1 MYKFDRKPKR
11 SSSIALVAAITAAAV
26 LAQPSVGHGA
36 QSPGPTAERAV
47 VSPALDVLNSELNS
61 SNLTSDAVSG
71 PIATEEEAVDRARL
85 LPFLPEHAIL
95 GNVHSRMSPTVP
107 TWNVNFNSG
116 NRLSTYSITL
126 SQEDGNVMALSITD
140 WAVER
145 TEPAAQKEPIS
156 FTEAAAVA
164 QNFIHNQSWGVDSQ
178 WIIDPYPESAYSQR
192 YEDKTLHKIRFNRS
206 VNGIR
211 FVDNRFTVSVN
222 QSGQVTAYQMNWS
235 GMDFD
240 DPSHAIGEKTAKD
253 IYFDQTIP
261 ALYEQITNGNSRL
274 VYSLWQ
280 NSMDAISGTFPPE
293 RNHNPYAGEAGPL
306 EMEPPTVSA
315 DSAKRMLLALYD
327 VELQYRYSSTSKV
340 GLYYNL
346 LLNPDVPRFYT
357 GTPPVLEAYGEG
369 WLNFIGQTLHDV
381 VAPAGNWVDE
391 LLSSPERIE
400 YAAAVVLD
408 DRLLQL
414 DSSPVIQ
421 DGSTLVPFRS
431 LLEELGAEVQWIPEG
446 GKIITSNGAMKIEL
460 ALNSYTAIINGSPVK
475 LDVPAQLL
483 DESTFVPVRVVAEA
497 LDGYVD
503 WEADSRLVMIR
514 LQTASQK
521 PSEDQLRQW
530 RLEAQTD
537 WNKKNAR

>member
-1 MYKFDRKPKR
+1 MYKFDRNPKR
-11 SSSIALVAAITAAAV
+11 PSSIAIVAAITAAAV

-36 QSPGPTAERAV
+36 PSPGPTAESAF
-47 VSPALDVLNSELNS
+47 VSPALDVLNSEFNS
-61 SNLTSDAVSG
+61 STLTSDAGSR

-95 GNVHSRMSPTVP
+95 GHSWMSLVGPNWDVQ
-107 TWNVNFNSG
+107 FKSE
-116 NRLSTYSITL
+116 NRLSTYSISL
-126 SQEDGNVMALSITD
+126 SQEDGSVTGLSITD

-156 FTEAAAVA
+156 FTEAAAIA
-164 QNFIHNQSWGVDSQ
+164 HNFIHNQSWGVDSQ
-178 WIIDPYPESAYSQR
+178 WIIDPYPESAYSRR
-192 YEDKTLHKIRFNRS
+192 YEDKTLHHIRFNRS

-211 FVDNRFTVSVN
+211 FVDNRFSVSVN

-240 DPSHAIGEKTAKD
+240 DPSQAIGEEEAKNV
-253 IYFDQTIP
+253 YFDQTIP
-261 ALYEQITNGNSRL
+261 VLYEQITNGNSRL
-274 VYSLWQ
+274 VYSVWQ
-280 NSMDAISGTFPPE
+280 NSLDAISGTFPPE
-293 RNHNPYAGEAGPL
+293 RNHNPHSDAGPL
-306 EMEPPTVSA
+306 GMEPPTVSA
-315 DSAKRMLLALYD
+315 DSAKKLLLALYD
-327 VELQYRYSSTSKV
+327 VELQYRYTSPGKA

-369 WLNFIGQTLHDV
+369 WLDFIGQPLHDV

-431 LLEELGAEVQWIPEG
+431 LLEELGAEVQWIPR
-446 GKIITSNGAMKIEL
+446 AARL
-460 ALNSYTAIINGSPVK
+460 SPPTG
-475 LDVPAQLL
+475 L
-483 DESTFVPVRVVAEA
+483 
-497 LDGYVD
+497 
-503 WEADSRLVMIR
+503 
-514 LQTASQK
+514 
-521 PSEDQLRQW
+521 
-530 RLEAQTD
+530 
-537 WNKKNAR
+537 

>member
-11 SSSIALVAAITAAAV
+11 SSSIALVAVITAAIV

-36 QSPGPTAERAV
+36 QSPDPTAERAV

-95 GNVHSRMSPTVP
+95 GNVRFRMSATVP
-107 TWNVNFNSG
+107 VWDVNFNSENKLG
-116 NRLSTYSITL
+116 AYSITF
-126 SQEDGNVMALSITD
+126 SQKDGSVMALSITD
-140 WAVER
+140 WAGEHA
-145 TEPAAQKEPIS
+145 ESAAQKEPIS
-156 FTEAAAVA
+156 FTEATAVA

-178 WIIDPYPESAYSQR
+178 WIIDPYPESAYSRR

-211 FVDNRFTVSVN
+211 FGDNRFTVSVDP
-222 QSGQVTAYQMNWS
+222 SGQVTSYQMYWS
-235 GMDFD
+235 DMDFD
-240 DPSHAIGEKTAKD
+240 DPSRAIEEKTAKD

-280 NSMDAISGTFPPE
+280 HSMDAISGTFPPE
-293 RNHNPYAGEAGPL
+293 RNHNPYAEAGPL

-315 DSAKRMLLALYD
+315 DSAKSVLLALYD
-327 VELQYRYSSTSKV
+327 VELQYRYTSTSKA

-346 LLNPDVPRFYT
+346 LLNPEVPRFYT
-357 GTPPVLEAYGEG
+357 GNPPVLEAYGEG
-369 WLNFIGQTLHDV
+369 WLNFIGESLPDV
-381 VAPAGNWVDE
+381 VAPADNWVDE
-391 LLSSPERIE
+391 LLSSPERIK
-400 YAAAVVLD
+400 YAVAVVLD
-408 DRLLQL
+408 DRLPQL
-414 DSSPVIQ
+414 DSLPVIQ

-431 LLEELGAEVQWIPEG
+431 LLEEMGAEVQWIPEG
-446 GKIITSNGAMKIEL
+446 GKIIASKGAMKIEL

-475 LDVPAQLL
+475 LDVPAQLI

-503 WEADSRLVMIR
+503 WDADSRLVMIY
-514 LQTASQK
+514 LQTAPQK

-537 WNKKNAR
+537 WNKKNA